1 MDSVIANRHCRFP
14 LRPLAACLAVALSA
28 TPLRA
33 DPVND
38 GRHTTASVASQGE
51 SMMHGARGAGKAF
64 AARAGNKPR
73 APATVVVANCD
84 DSGPGS
90 LRDAVATAV
99 SGDTIDMGALTCSTI
114 TLTSGAIV
122 IPVDDLELTGPG
134 QDALTIDAD
143 FESHVLST
151 NGSVEISDLTLTHG
165 YPGPRGA
172 CLYAAGNVELN
183 RVTVQA
189 CFANNMYSDDPSPY
203 AGGGVF
209 VGGNLTMTSST
220 LLSNGIKHCSS
231 CGFDALSGRVVEEL
245 STGYESGTRPITRPI
260 TAAGGGAYVGG
271 DATITGSTIYHNS
284 SAGGFYG
291 YAAVG
296 GGLAVHGHL
305 TVLDSTI
312 SSNWTIY
319 IVGYGAGRGPSTGDA
334 NRFPGLVEIG
344 GGLYLFPGATL
355 SMNGSTV
362 ASNSAGLGAGGGIFG
377 AMATATITNSTLTGN
392 SGEGAGMVIGSMQ
405 MMNSTVADNDAYHDA
420 TGGVIVLGDSEIESS
435 IIARNQ
441 GDGAADLS
449 SDGAPVSISGANN
462 LIMDVDPSVSVPPD
476 TLDADPM
483 LAALADN
490 GGPTQTL
497 ALLPGSPAID
507 AGNNV
512 AALATDQRGP
522 GYPRVVGVSADIG
535 AYEVLVDVIFR
546 DGFD

>member
-28 TPLRA
+28 APLRA
-33 DPVND
+33 DAVND

-64 AARAGNKPR
+64 AARAGSVPR
-73 APATVVVANCD
+73 APTTVVVTNCD

-90 LRDAVATAV
+90 LRDTVAAAV
-99 SGDTIDMGALTCSTI
+99 SGDTVDMSALTCSTI

-122 IPVDDLELTGPG
+122 IPVDDLTLLGPG
-134 QDALTIDAD
+134 QDALAIDAD
-143 FESHVLST
+143 LNSHVLST
-151 NGSVEISDLTLTHG
+151 NGSIEISDLTLTHG
-165 YPGPRGA
+165 YRGPRGA
-172 CLYAAGNVELN
+172 CLYAAGNAELT

-189 CFANNMYSDDPSPY
+189 CFADNMYSDDPSPY

-220 LLSNGIKHCSS
+220 LQNNGVKHCSA
-231 CGFDALSGRVVEEL
+231 CGFDAA
-245 STGYESGTRPITRPI
+245 TRTVAGDIQQGHGPITRPI
-260 TAAGGGAYVGG
+260 AAAGGGAYVGG
-271 DATITGSTIYHNS
+271 DATITASTITFNS

-291 YAAVG
+291 YSAVG

-305 TVLDSTI
+305 TVLDSTLA
-312 SSNWTIY
+312 SNWTIY
-319 IVGYGAGRGPSTGDA
+319 IVGYGAGRGPSTGGA

-344 GGLYLFPGATL
+344 GGLYLYPGATL

-377 AMATATITNSTLTGN
+377 AMATATIMNSTLSGN
-392 SGEGAGMVIGSMQ
+392 SGEGAGLVIGSMQ
-405 MMNSTVADNDAYHDA
+405 MMNSTVADNDAYHDS

-449 SDGAPVSISGANN
+449 SDGAPVTISGANN
-462 LIMDVDPSVSVPPD
+462 LIMDVDPSVAVPPD
-476 TLDADPM
+476 TLHADPL

-490 GGPTQTL
+490 GGPTWTM
-497 ALLPGSPAID
+497 ALLPHSPAID
-507 AGNNV
+507 VGNDV
-512 AALATDQRGP
+512 ALLATDQRGP
-522 GYPRVVGVSADIG
+522 GYPRVVGANADIG
-535 AYEVLVDVIFR
+535 AYEVMVDVIFA